1 MSLLSKILTP
11 PKSKYTD
18 YYELAKYE
26 LTWKMIVFISISLVF
41 LAIGYLIFDF
51 QSFLPT
57 LYGLIT
63 AIVLN
68 ILFYKSKNYRLFGT
82 IYVFHSVIFLGV
94 IMLIM
99 PDIIHVIEYV
109 WFFIFTLYAFFI
121 LGNKIGFLTV
131 AVNMFFLTIYFV
143 YFFDKNMALV
153 AKNVTT
159 FQVASTI
166 LNLTF
171 GFSLVG
177 FLVSQFKAT
186 RKHADNKYKEVYL
199 DVTQKSRMIQA
210 QNEEKTIMLKEI
222 HHRVKNNLQV
232 ISSLI
237 RLQSFET
244 EDTKAKKMFDA
255 TVNRVVAM
263 ALIHEKMYQKDNLSK
278 INIAEYLK
286 DLAYDLIGSYGIQKK
301 IDFSIHSDF
310 EIIGN
315 RTIVPLALI
324 FNELISNSLKHA
336 FKNKNNGEINVQ
348 IVLIDTEFFKI
359 TYKDNGNWVGNT
371 KDSSFGTE
379 LIQTFTEQLDGEVN
393 RNSVESGTIY
403 TFKLKN
409 IE

>member
-26 LTWKMIVFISISLVF
+26 LTWKIITIISIT
-41 LAIGYLIFDF
+41 LAVLTIAYSIFDF
-51 QSFLPT
+51 QSFFPA
-57 LYGLIT
+57 LYGLFT
-63 AIVLN
+63 AILLN
-68 ILFYKSKNYRLFGT
+68 YLFYKSQNYRLFGM
-82 IYVFHSVIFLGV
+82 IYVFHSIVFLG
-94 IMLIM
+94 LIM
-99 PDIIHVIEYV
+99 IMIPDVIHVIEYV
-109 WFFIFTLYAFFI
+109 WFFIFTLFAFFI

-131 AVNMFFLTIYFV
+131 VLNMTFLSIYFV
-143 YFFDKNMALV
+143 YFFERNIELIT
-153 AKNVTT
+153 NNINS
-159 FQVASTI
+159 FQVVSTI
-166 LNLTF
+166 LNLAF

-177 FLVSQFKAT
+177 FLVSQFKVT
-186 RKHADNKYKEVYL
+186 RKHADTKFKEVYL
-199 DVTQKSRMIQA
+199 EVTQKNRMIQA

-244 EDTKAKKMFDA
+244 EDVEAKKMFDA

-278 INIAEYLK
+278 LNIADYLR
-286 DLAYDLIGSYGIQKK
+286 DLASDLIGSYGIQKK

-336 FKNKNNGEINVQ
+336 FKTLDIGKISVS
-348 IVLIDTEFFKI
+348 IVLIDSDFFKI
-359 TYKDNGNWVGNT
+359 TYIDNGIWVGNT
-371 KDSSFGTE
+371 KESSFGTE
-379 LIQTFTEQLDGEVN
+379 LIHTFTEQLDGEVRRDSN
-393 RNSVESGTIY
+393 DKGTTY